1 MAGPIKPKD
10 VQDEKDKGIP
20 EVVFTIFNDLIKED
34 WDGWAAVVIQDE
46 AVKRIAKEL
55 GITCT
60 QAFDRGYLEVESAYR
75 KAGWKVEYDK
85 PGYNED
91 YEANFTFRKK

>member
-34 WDGWAAVVIQDE
+34 WDGWEAVVIQDE

-55 GITCT
+55 GITRT